1 MQRYGVF
8 FILQIFLQLFLK
20 VFYNALIMSEIFFD
34 EKLGETRR
42 NSEGCEPH
50 GQRWDASGGARAAR
64 AERGW
69 EGLEGVNN

>member
-8 FILQIFLQLFLK
+8 FILQIFSQLFLK

-42 NSEGCEPH
+42 ACEPH
-50 GQRWDASGGARAAR
+50 GQEWGASGGSCGSGG
-64 AERGW
+64 RG
-69 EGLEGVNN
+69 E